1 MNILHLCT
9 HSKLSFPIAAI
20 SHEPACVR
28 QDIGKRIKTT
38 YMFWPNAKNCLHN
51 NEEVVFIIAE
61 STFLLPQD
69 KQS

>member
-1 MNILHLCT
+1 MYTQQIIISYSCY
-9 HSKLSFPIAAI
+9 IART
-20 SHEPACVR
+20 CVR

-38 YMFWPNAKNCLHN
+38 YMTWPNAKNCLHD
-51 NEEVVFIIAE
+51 NEEVVFMIAE